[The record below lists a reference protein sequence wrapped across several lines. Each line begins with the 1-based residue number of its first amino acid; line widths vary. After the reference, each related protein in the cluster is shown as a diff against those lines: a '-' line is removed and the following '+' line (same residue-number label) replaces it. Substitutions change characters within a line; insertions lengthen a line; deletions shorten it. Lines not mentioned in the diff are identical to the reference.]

1 VAEAAPLGSSS
12 QSTVPA
18 DGRLRGPDFS
28 ARVTA
33 VAWPQTASSSR
44 GTLYV
49 AGTGRRL
56 VAFTLSVTQASGDAG
71 LGNTPTGVNAV
82 LKVGAAAFPVSMSTI
97 NQQIAGGASGTSQ
110 TTGTDGFVVSVPA
123 RAHDVALSLSERG
136 FSQSIDLWTLA
147 RLPPSPVVL
156 YRDPTSSTVSGTAAG
171 PFHVTFTNPADGFS
185 SSDDAQVQSA
195 TLGYFAPDSSATMPG
210 DPTQAFLVLEVQS
223 SYPSVPYGQPKSGH
237 FFSGFTPLSGTQ
249 LTFTPTGAGAV
260 PATADTA
267 DFSSTNAASDD
278 DGLFDALYSF
288 VVPATTTGGT
298 LTILAGTASGTEY
311 TGFTG
316 TGTAVPITISAPATV
331 GVSFPALPSAP
342 AAQKKP
348 PWVGAPLPATGTA
361 AAASSDADG
370 TRSSQ
375 SSGGSGFP
383 IWAALLV
390 LLFVVVLGVG
400 IDQARRRRRHRPAV
414 ASTVAAGPTRQP
426 VDTQPPPIPAA
437 ASSPPHRE
445 RFRFDALGS
454 PRTSGWKEEP
464 EGEQLRELAGFLALQ
479 EQPVSLDEIALTI
492 WPTGGARA
500 APSRET
506 LHTYM
511 SRLRK
516 ALGHD
521 RLPDATAGRGYG
533 ITDAETDWGIF
544 RARCAQAE
552 GAEEA
557 EATALRRE
565 ALSLVRGVPFASAPK
580 GQYGWALESGLVEQM
595 TVAVVR
601 CAHIL
606 AEQCAASGD
615 AEGARAAVEQGL
627 LASPSEE
634 QLLADL
640 WRLAT
645 SEGDSSSE
653 QRRVRARIAAL
664 LGPDGAERIC
674 GA

>member
-1 VAEAAPLGSSS
+1 VAEAAPLGSNG

-33 VAWPQTASSSR
+33 VTWPQTASSST

-56 VAFTLSVTQASGDAG
+56 VAFTLSVTQASADAG
-71 LGNTPTGVNAV
+71 LGNAPTGVNAA
-82 LKVGAAAFPVSMSTI
+82 LKVGAAAFPVSISTI
-97 NQQIAGGASGTSQ
+97 NQQIAGGSSGTSP
-110 TTGTDGFVVSVPA
+110 TTGTASFVASVPA
-123 RAHDVALSLSERG
+123 RTHDIALSLSEGG

-195 TLGYFAPDSSATMPG
+195 TLGYFAPGSSATTPG
-210 DPTQAFLVLEVQS
+210 NPTQAFLVLEVQS
-223 SYPSVPYGQPKSGH
+223 SYPSVPYGQPNSGH
-237 FFSGFTPLSGTQ
+237 FFSGFSPLSGTQ

-316 TGTAVPITISAPATV
+316 TGAAVPITISASATV
-331 GVSFPALPSAP
+331 GVSFPALRSAP

-361 AAASSDADG
+361 AAASTAPDG
-370 TRSSQ
+370 APSSQ
-375 SSGGSGFP
+375 SSGGIGFP

-400 IDQARRRRRHRPAV
+400 IDQARRRRRPAV
-414 ASTVAAGPTRQP
+414 LSAVAVGPTLQP
-426 VDTQPPPIPAA
+426 VDTQLPTIPAA

-454 PRTSGWKEEP
+454 PRASGWKEEP
-464 EGEQLRELAGFLALQ
+464 DGELLRELAGFLAFQ
-479 EQPVSLDEIALTI
+479 KQPVSLDEIALAV
-492 WPTGGARA
+492 WPTGGARE

-557 EATALRRE
+557 EATALRRQ
-565 ALSLVRGVPFASAPK
+565 AVSLVRGVPFASAPK

-601 CAHIL
+601 CAHVL
-606 AEQCAASGD
+606 AQQCAASGD
-615 AEGARAAVEQGL
+615 AESARAAVEQGL
-627 LASPSEE
+627 LVSPSEE
-634 QLLADL
+634 QLLIDL

-645 SEGDSSSE
+645 SEGDSSG

-664 LGPDGAERIC
+664 LGPEAAERMC
-674 GA
+674 RA